1 VHAKCD
7 LLHNW
12 LEMAIAMTQQFYI
25 PRVIHITCL
34 LECIVKLVVPSET
47 KTGEKRVAL
56 VPEAVA
62 KLVKLGLKVS
72 VQTEAGA
79 AATYSDADY
88 IKAGAKIF
96 TKAAINRELASANVV
111 ATVRPLPTRQIA
123 ALKKNAITLS
133 FLSPANNS
141 TEIRALARA
150 GVTAL
155 SFDLVPRISRAQS
168 MDALTSQALC
178 GGYRATL
185 IAAEKSTK
193 FFPMLMTAAGTVQ
206 PAKVLV
212 LGAGVAGLQA
222 MATAKRLG
230 AVVSAYDVRSSS
242 ADEVKSM
249 GATFINLGLDAL
261 EGTGG
266 YAREMNKERAKA
278 QQDALKPYVSDADI
292 VITTAAV
299 PGKKA
304 PLLITKDMMSQMKP
318 GSVLVDLA
326 AETGGN
332 IQGTIAGK
340 DVNLKV
346 PGGLITLVGCQ
357 DLPSE
362 IATHSSKLYA
372 QNVVSLLSLFTK
384 DGDVKPDFADEIVAG
399 SAIVWNGEVRNA
411 LAREVLKMKP
421 LAKEGE

>member
-1 VHAKCD
+1 
-7 LLHNW
+7 
-12 LEMAIAMTQQFYI
+12 M
-25 PRVIHITCL
+25 
-34 LECIVKLVVPSET
+34 KLVVPSET
-47 KTGEKRVAL
+47 KSGEKRVAL

-72 VQTEAGA
+72 VQSDAGEG
-79 AATYSDADY
+79 ATYSDADY
-88 IKAGAKIF
+88 AKAGAKTF
-96 TKAAINRELASANVV
+96 AKTSLNKELASADVV
-111 ATVRPLPTRQIA
+111 ATVRPLATRQIA
-123 ALKKNAITLS
+123 ALKKGAITVS
-133 FLSPANNS
+133 FLSPASNAI
-141 TEIRALARA
+141 EIKALAKSGA
-150 GVTAL
+150 TAL

-212 LGAGVAGLQA
+212 LGAGVAGLQS

-261 EGTGG
+261 EGSGG

-278 QQDALKPYVSDADI
+278 QQDALKPYVSESDI

-299 PGKKA
+299 PGKQA

-340 DVNLKV
+340 DVKIKV
-346 PGGLITLVGCQ
+346 PGGLITIVGCQ
-357 DLPSE
+357 DLPSQ

-372 QNVVSLLSLFTK
+372 QNVVSLLALFTK
-384 DGDVKPDFADEIVAG
+384 NGSVKPDITDEIVAG
-399 SAIVWNGEVRNA
+399 SAIVWNGEVRNS
-411 LAREVLKMKP
+411 LARENLKLKP

>member
-1 VHAKCD
+1 
-7 LLHNW
+7 
-12 LEMAIAMTQQFYI
+12 M
-25 PRVIHITCL
+25 
-34 LECIVKLVVPSET
+34 KLVVPSET
-47 KTGEKRVAL
+47 KVGEKRVAL

-62 KLVKLGLKVS
+62 KLIKLGLDVS
-72 VQTEAGA
+72 VQTKAGS
-79 AATYSDADY
+79 AATYSDDEY
-88 IKAGAKIF
+88 ISVGAKVF
-96 TKAAINRELASANVV
+96 PKTELTKEIASADVI
-111 ATVRPLPTRQIA
+111 ASIRPLPIKNIA
-123 ALKKNAITLS
+123 SLKKGAITVS
-133 FLSPANNS
+133 FMSPINNAK
-141 TEIRALARA
+141 EIKAIADMKA
-150 GVTAL
+150 TAL
-155 SFDLVPRISRAQS
+155 SFDMVPRISRAQS

-185 IAAEKSTK
+185 IAAERSTK

-266 YAREMNKERAKA
+266 YAREMNEERAKA
-278 QQDALKPYVSDADI
+278 QQDALKPYVSESDI

-304 PLLITKDMMSQMKP
+304 PLLITKDMMSEMKP
-318 GSVLVDLA
+318 GAILVDLA

-332 IQGTIAGK
+332 IQGSVAGE

-346 PGGLITLVGCQ
+346 PGGLITIVGCK

-362 IATHSSKLYA
+362 LATHASKLYA
-372 QNVVSLLSLFTK
+372 QNIVSLLSLFTIEGK
-384 DGDVKPDFADEIVAG
+384 VNPDINDEVVAG
-399 SAIVWNGEVRNA
+399 SAVAFAGEIRNELTREA
-411 LAREVLKMKP
+411 LGLEP

>member
-1 VHAKCD
+1 
-7 LLHNW
+7 
-12 LEMAIAMTQQFYI
+12 M
-25 PRVIHITCL
+25 
-34 LECIVKLVVPSET
+34 ECKVKLVVPSET
-47 KTGEKRVAL
+47 KVGEKRVAV

-72 VQTEAGA
+72 VQSNAGLA
-79 AATYSDADY
+79 AMYSDADY
-88 IKAGAKIF
+88 VKAGAKIF
-96 TKAAINRELASANVV
+96 TKVGLGKEIKGADVI
-111 ATVRPLPTRQIA
+111 ATIRPLSGTQLGS
-123 ALKKNAITLS
+123 LKKGAIALS
-133 FLSPANNS
+133 FLSPVNNA
-141 TEIRALARA
+141 TEIRALSKSGAT
-150 GVTAL
+150 GL

-266 YAREMNKERAKA
+266 YAKEMNKDRAKA
-278 QQDALKPYVSDADI
+278 QQDALKPFVTDADI

-304 PLLITKDMMSQMKP
+304 PLLITKNMMSNMKS

-332 IQGTIAGK
+332 IEGSIAGK
-340 DVNLKV
+340 DVTVKV
-346 PGGLITLVGCQ
+346 PGGTITLVGCK
-357 DLPSE
+357 DIPSQ

-384 DGDVKPDFADEIVAG
+384 DGVVKPDISDEVVAG
-399 SAIVWNGEVRNA
+399 SAIVFNGEVRNE
-411 LAREVLKMKP
+411 LARQTLKLKP
-421 LAKEGE
+421 LQKEGK

>member
-1 VHAKCD
+1 
-7 LLHNW
+7 
-12 LEMAIAMTQQFYI
+12 M
-25 PRVIHITCL
+25 
-34 LECIVKLVVPSET
+34 KLVVPSET
-47 KTGEKRVAL
+47 KVGEKRVAL
-56 VPEAVA
+56 VPEAAA
-62 KLVKLGLKVS
+62 KLIKLGLDVS
-72 VQTEAGA
+72 VQTKAGS
-79 AATYSDADY
+79 AATYSDEEY
-88 IKAGAKIF
+88 IAAGAKVF
-96 TKAAINRELASANVV
+96 PKTELTKEIASADVI
-111 ATVRPLPTRQIA
+111 ASVRPLPTKNIA
-123 ALKKNAITLS
+123 SLKKGAITVS
-133 FLSPANNS
+133 FMSPVNNAK
-141 TEIRALARA
+141 EIKAIADVKA
-150 GVTAL
+150 TAL
-155 SFDLVPRISRAQS
+155 SFDMVPRISRAQS

-185 IAAEKSTK
+185 IAAERSTK

-261 EGTGG
+261 EGAGG
-266 YAREMNKERAKA
+266 YAREMNEERAKA
-278 QQDALKPYVSDADI
+278 QQDALKPYVSESDI

-304 PLLITKDMMSQMKP
+304 PLLITKDMMSEMKP
-318 GSVLVDLA
+318 GAILVDLA

-332 IQGTIAGK
+332 IQGSVAGE

-346 PGGLITLVGCQ
+346 PGGLITIVGCK

-362 IATHSSKLYA
+362 LATHASKLYA
-372 QNVVSLLSLFTK
+372 QNVVSLLSLFTVEGK
-384 DGDVKPDFADEIVAG
+384 VNPDINDEVVAG
-399 SAIVWNGEVRNA
+399 SAVAFAGEIRNELTREA
-411 LAREVLKMKP
+411 LGIEP

>member
-1 VHAKCD
+1 
-7 LLHNW
+7 
-12 LEMAIAMTQQFYI
+12 M
-25 PRVIHITCL
+25 
-34 LECIVKLVVPSET
+34 ECKVKLVVPSET
-47 KTGEKRVAL
+47 KVGEKRVAV

-62 KLVKLGLKVS
+62 KLTKLGLKVS
-72 VQTEAGA
+72 VQSNAGLA
-79 AATYSDADY
+79 AMYSDAEY
-88 IKAGAKIF
+88 QKAGAKIF
-96 TKAAINRELASANVV
+96 TKVGLSKEIKSADVI
-111 ATVRPLPTRQIA
+111 ATIRPLSGTQLGS
-123 ALKKNAITLS
+123 LKKGAITLS
-133 FLSPANNS
+133 FLSPVNNG
-141 TEIRALARA
+141 TEIRALSRSGAT
-150 GVTAL
+150 GL

-266 YAREMNKERAKA
+266 YAKEMNKDRAKA
-278 QQDALKPYVSDADI
+278 QQDALKPYVTDADI

-304 PLLITKDMMSQMKP
+304 PLLITKNMMSNMKS
-318 GSVLVDLA
+318 GSILVDLA

-332 IQGTIAGK
+332 IEGSIAGK
-340 DVNLKV
+340 DVSVKV
-346 PGGLITLVGCQ
+346 PGGTITLVGCK
-357 DLPSE
+357 DIPSQ

-384 DGDVKPDFADEIVAG
+384 DGAVKPDIADEVVAG
-399 SAIVWNGEVRNA
+399 SAIVFKGEVRNE
-411 LAREVLKMKP
+411 LARQTLKLKP
-421 LAKEGE
+421 LQKEGK

>member
-1 VHAKCD
+1 
-7 LLHNW
+7 
-12 LEMAIAMTQQFYI
+12 M
-25 PRVIHITCL
+25 
-34 LECIVKLVVPSET
+34 KLVVPSET
-47 KTGEKRVAL
+47 KVGEKRVAV

-72 VQTEAGA
+72 VQSNAGLA
-79 AATYSDADY
+79 AMYSDVEY
-88 IKAGAKIF
+88 QKAGAKIF
-96 TKAAINRELASANVV
+96 TKVGLSKEIKSADVI
-111 ATVRPLPTRQIA
+111 ATIRPLSGTQLGS
-123 ALKKNAITLS
+123 LKKGAITLS
-133 FLSPANNS
+133 FLSPINNGS
-141 TEIRALARA
+141 EIRALSKSGAT
-150 GVTAL
+150 GL

-266 YAREMNKERAKA
+266 YAKEMNKDRAKA
-278 QQDALKPYVSDADI
+278 QQDALKPYVTDADI

-304 PLLITKDMMSQMKP
+304 PLLITKNMMSNMKN

-332 IQGTIAGK
+332 IQGSVAGK
-340 DVNLKV
+340 DVLVKV
-346 PGGLITLVGCQ
+346 PGGTITLVGCK
-357 DLPSE
+357 DIPSQ

-384 DGDVKPDFADEIVAG
+384 DGVAKPDIADEVVAG
-399 SAIVWNGEVRNA
+399 SAIVFNGEVRNE
-411 LAREVLKMKP
+411 LARQTLKLRP
-421 LAKEGE
+421 LQKEGK

>member
-1 VHAKCD
+1 
-7 LLHNW
+7 
-12 LEMAIAMTQQFYI
+12 M
-25 PRVIHITCL
+25 
-34 LECIVKLVVPSET
+34 KLVVPSET
-47 KTGEKRVAL
+47 KVGEKRVAL
-56 VPEAVA
+56 VPEAAA
-62 KLVKLGLKVS
+62 KLIKLGLDVS
-72 VQTEAGA
+72 VQTKAGS
-79 AATYSDADY
+79 AATYSDEEY
-88 IKAGAKIF
+88 IAAGAKVF
-96 TKAAINRELASANVV
+96 PKTELTKEIASADVI
-111 ATVRPLPTRQIA
+111 ASVRPLPTKNIA
-123 ALKKNAITLS
+123 SLKKGAITVS
-133 FLSPANNS
+133 FMSPVNNAK
-141 TEIRALARA
+141 EIKAIADVKA
-150 GVTAL
+150 TAL
-155 SFDLVPRISRAQS
+155 SFDMVPRISRAQS

-185 IAAEKSTK
+185 IAAERSTK

-266 YAREMNKERAKA
+266 YAREMNEERAKA
-278 QQDALKPYVSDADI
+278 QQDALKPYVSESDI

-304 PLLITKDMMSQMKP
+304 PLLITKDMMSEMKP
-318 GSVLVDLA
+318 GAILVDLA

-332 IQGTIAGK
+332 IQGSVAGE

-346 PGGLITLVGCQ
+346 PGGLITIVGCK

-362 IATHSSKLYA
+362 LATHASKLYA
-372 QNVVSLLSLFTK
+372 QNVVSLLSLFTVEGK
-384 DGDVKPDFADEIVAG
+384 VNPDINDEVVAG
-399 SAIVWNGEVRNA
+399 SAVAFAGEIRNELTREA
-411 LAREVLKMKP
+411 LGIEP

>member
-1 VHAKCD
+1 
-7 LLHNW
+7 
-12 LEMAIAMTQQFYI
+12 M
-25 PRVIHITCL
+25 
-34 LECIVKLVVPSET
+34 KLVVPTET
-47 KTGEKRVAL
+47 KSGEKRVAL

-72 VQTEAGA
+72 VQSEAGA
-79 AATYSDADY
+79 GATYSDNEY
-88 IKAGAKIF
+88 VKAGAKIF
-96 TKAAINRELASANVV
+96 TKAALTRELASANLV
-111 ATVRPLPTRQIA
+111 ASVRPLPTRQIST
-123 ALKKNAITLS
+123 LKKNTITLS
-133 FLSPANNS
+133 FLSPVNNT
-141 TEIRALARA
+141 TEIKALAKV

-193 FFPMLMTAAGTVQ
+193 FFPMLMTAAGTVR

-261 EGTGG
+261 EGSGG
-266 YAREMNKERAKA
+266 YAKEMNKDRTKA
-278 QQDALKPYVSDADI
+278 QQDALKPYVSESDI

-340 DVNLKV
+340 DVSLKV
-346 PGGLITLVGCQ
+346 SGGLITIVGCQ
-357 DLPSE
+357 DLPSQ

-372 QNVVSLLSLFTK
+372 QNIVSLLTLFTK
-384 DGDVKPDFADEIVAG
+384 DGNAKPDLADEIIAG
-399 SAIVWNGEVRNA
+399 SAIVWNGEIRNA
-411 LAREVLKMKP
+411 LTRETLKLKP

>member
-1 VHAKCD
+1 
-7 LLHNW
+7 
-12 LEMAIAMTQQFYI
+12 M
-25 PRVIHITCL
+25 
-34 LECIVKLVVPSET
+34 KLVVPSET
-47 KTGEKRVAL
+47 KSGEKRVAL

-72 VQTEAGA
+72 VQSDAGEG
-79 AATYSDADY
+79 ATYSDADY
-88 IKAGAKIF
+88 AKAGAKTF
-96 TKAAINRELASANVV
+96 AKTSLNKELASADVV
-111 ATVRPLPTRQIA
+111 ATVRPLATRQIA
-123 ALKKNAITLS
+123 ALKKGAITVS
-133 FLSPANNS
+133 FLSPASNAI
-141 TEIRALARA
+141 EIKTLAKSGA
-150 GVTAL
+150 TAL

-212 LGAGVAGLQA
+212 LGAGVAGLQS

-261 EGTGG
+261 EGSGG

-278 QQDALKPYVSDADI
+278 QQDALKPYVSESDI

-299 PGKKA
+299 PGKQA

-340 DVNLKV
+340 DVKIKV
-346 PGGLITLVGCQ
+346 PGGLITIVGCQ
-357 DLPSE
+357 DLPSQ

-372 QNVVSLLSLFTK
+372 QNVVSLLALFTK
-384 DGDVKPDFADEIVAG
+384 NGSVKPDITDEIVAG

-411 LAREVLKMKP
+411 LARENLKLKP

>member
-1 VHAKCD
+1 
-7 LLHNW
+7 
-12 LEMAIAMTQQFYI
+12 M
-25 PRVIHITCL
+25 
-34 LECIVKLVVPSET
+34 KLVVPSET
-47 KTGEKRVAL
+47 KSGEKRVAL

-72 VQTEAGA
+72 VQSDAGA
-79 AATYSDADY
+79 GATYSDSDY
-88 IKAGAKIF
+88 VKAGAKIF
-96 TKAAINRELASANVV
+96 NKTALTRELGTANLV
-111 ATVRPLPTRQIA
+111 ATVRPLPARQIS
-123 ALKKNAITLS
+123 ALKKNTIALS
-133 FLSPANNS
+133 FLSPVNNT
-141 TEIRALARA
+141 TEIKAFAKT

-261 EGTGG
+261 EGSGG
-266 YAREMNKERAKA
+266 YAKEMNKDRAKA
-278 QQDALKPYVSDADI
+278 QQDALKPYVSESDI

-304 PLLITKDMMSQMKP
+304 PLLITKDMMSMMKP

-340 DVNLKV
+340 DVYLKV

-357 DLPSE
+357 DLPSQ

-372 QNVVSLLSLFTK
+372 QNVVSLLTLFTK
-384 DGDVKPDFADEIVAG
+384 DGNAKPDLADEIIAG
-399 SAIVWNGEVRNA
+399 SAIVWNGEIRNA
-411 LAREVLKMKP
+411 LTRETLKMKP

>member
-1 VHAKCD
+1 
-7 LLHNW
+7 
-12 LEMAIAMTQQFYI
+12 M
-25 PRVIHITCL
+25 
-34 LECIVKLVVPSET
+34 KLVVPSET
-47 KTGEKRVAL
+47 KVGEKRVAV

-72 VQTEAGA
+72 VQSNAGLA
-79 AATYSDADY
+79 AMYSDADY
-88 IKAGAKIF
+88 VKAGAKIF
-96 TKAAINRELASANVV
+96 TKVGLGKEIKGADVI
-111 ATVRPLPTRQIA
+111 ATIRPLSGTQLGS
-123 ALKKNAITLS
+123 LKKGAIALS
-133 FLSPANNS
+133 FLSPVNNA
-141 TEIRALARA
+141 TEIRALSKSGAT
-150 GVTAL
+150 GL

-266 YAREMNKERAKA
+266 YAKEMNKDRAKA
-278 QQDALKPYVSDADI
+278 QQDALKPFVTDADI

-304 PLLITKDMMSQMKP
+304 PLLITKNMMSNMKS

-332 IQGTIAGK
+332 IEGSIAGK
-340 DVNLKV
+340 DVTVKV
-346 PGGLITLVGCQ
+346 PGGTITLVGCK
-357 DLPSE
+357 DIPSQ

-384 DGDVKPDFADEIVAG
+384 DGVVKPDISDEVVAG
-399 SAIVWNGEVRNA
+399 SAIVFNGEVRNE
-411 LAREVLKMKP
+411 LARQTLKIKP
-421 LAKEGE
+421 LQKEGK

>member
-1 VHAKCD
+1 
-7 LLHNW
+7 
-12 LEMAIAMTQQFYI
+12 M
-25 PRVIHITCL
+25 
-34 LECIVKLVVPSET
+34 ECKVKLVVPSET
-47 KTGEKRVAL
+47 KVGEKRVAV

-72 VQTEAGA
+72 VQSNAGLA
-79 AATYSDADY
+79 AMYSDADY
-88 IKAGAKIF
+88 VKAGAKIF
-96 TKAAINRELASANVV
+96 TKVGLGKEIKGADVI
-111 ATVRPLPTRQIA
+111 ATIRPLSGTQLGS
-123 ALKKNAITLS
+123 LKKGAIALS
-133 FLSPANNS
+133 FLSPVNNA
-141 TEIRALARA
+141 TEIRALSKSGAT
-150 GVTAL
+150 GL

-212 LGAGVAGLQA
+212 LGAGVSGLQA

-266 YAREMNKERAKA
+266 YAKEMNKDRAKA
-278 QQDALKPYVSDADI
+278 QQDALKPFVTDADI

-304 PLLITKDMMSQMKP
+304 PLLITKNMMSNMKS

-332 IQGTIAGK
+332 IEGSIAGK
-340 DVNLKV
+340 DVTVKV
-346 PGGLITLVGCQ
+346 PGGTITLVGCK
-357 DLPSE
+357 DIPSQ

-384 DGDVKPDFADEIVAG
+384 DGVVKPDISDEVVAG
-399 SAIVWNGEVRNA
+399 SAIVFNGEVRNE
-411 LAREVLKMKP
+411 LARQTLKLKP
-421 LAKEGE
+421 LQKEGK

>member
-1 VHAKCD
+1 
-7 LLHNW
+7 
-12 LEMAIAMTQQFYI
+12 M
-25 PRVIHITCL
+25 
-34 LECIVKLVVPSET
+34 KLVVPSET
-47 KTGEKRVAL
+47 KVGEKRVAL
-56 VPEAVA
+56 VPEAAA
-62 KLVKLGLKVS
+62 KLIKLGLDVS
-72 VQTEAGA
+72 VQTKAGS
-79 AATYSDADY
+79 AATYSDEEY
-88 IKAGAKIF
+88 IAVGAKIF
-96 TKAAINRELASANVV
+96 PKTELTNEIASADVI
-111 ATVRPLPTRQIA
+111 ASVRPLPTKNIA
-123 ALKKNAITLS
+123 SLKKGAITVS
-133 FLSPANNS
+133 FMSPVNNAK
-141 TEIRALARA
+141 EIKAIADVKA
-150 GVTAL
+150 TAL
-155 SFDLVPRISRAQS
+155 SFDMVPRISRAQS

-185 IAAEKSTK
+185 IAAERSTK

-266 YAREMNKERAKA
+266 YAREMNEERAKA
-278 QQDALKPYVSDADI
+278 QQDALKPYVSESDI

-304 PLLITKDMMSQMKP
+304 PLLITKDMMSEMKP
-318 GSVLVDLA
+318 GAILVDLA

-332 IQGTIAGK
+332 IQGSVAGE

-346 PGGLITLVGCQ
+346 PGGLITIVGCK

-362 IATHSSKLYA
+362 LATHASKLYA
-372 QNVVSLLSLFTK
+372 QNVVSLLSLFTVEGK
-384 DGDVKPDFADEIVAG
+384 VNPDINDEVVAG
-399 SAIVWNGEVRNA
+399 SAVAFAGEIRNELTREA
-411 LAREVLKMKP
+411 LGIEP

>member
-1 VHAKCD
+1 
-7 LLHNW
+7 
-12 LEMAIAMTQQFYI
+12 M
-25 PRVIHITCL
+25 
-34 LECIVKLVVPSET
+34 KLVIPSET
-47 KTGEKRVAL
+47 RTGEKRVAL
-56 VPEAVA
+56 VPEAVT

-72 VQTEAGA
+72 IQADAGA
-79 AATYSDADY
+79 GATYSDSDY
-88 IKAGAKIF
+88 VKAGAKVF
-96 TKAAINRELASANVV
+96 TKAALSKEIASANVV
-111 ATVRPLPTRQIA
+111 ATVRPLSTRQIS
-123 ALKKNAITLS
+123 ALKSGSIALS
-133 FLSPANNS
+133 FLSPTYNA
-141 TEIRALARA
+141 TEIRALARVGA
-150 GVTAL
+150 TAL

-249 GATFINLGLDAL
+249 GATFINLGLAAL

-266 YAREMNKERAKA
+266 YAREMNKERTKA
-278 QQDALKPYVSDADI
+278 QQDALKPYVTDADI

-340 DVNLKV
+340 DVKLKV

-357 DLPSE
+357 DLPSQ

-384 DGDVKPDFADEIVAG
+384 DGQVKPDIADEIVSG

-411 LAREVLKMKP
+411 LARETLKLKP

>member
-1 VHAKCD
+1 
-7 LLHNW
+7 
-12 LEMAIAMTQQFYI
+12 M
-25 PRVIHITCL
+25 
-34 LECIVKLVVPSET
+34 KLVVPSET
-47 KTGEKRVAL
+47 KVGEKRVAL

-72 VQTEAGA
+72 IQSNAGLA
-79 AATYSDADY
+79 AMYSDADY
-88 IKAGAKIF
+88 TKAGAKIF
-96 TKAAINRELASANVV
+96 TKAGLGKELRNADVV
-111 ATVRPLPTRQIA
+111 STVRPLSGTQLGS
-123 ALKKNAITLS
+123 LKKGAITVS
-133 FLSPANNS
+133 FLSPVNNS
-141 TEIRALARA
+141 TEIRALAKSGA
-150 GVTAL
+150 TGL

-212 LGAGVAGLQA
+212 LGAGVAGLQV

-266 YAREMNKERAKA
+266 YAKEMNKDRAKA
-278 QQDALKPYVSDADI
+278 QQDALKPYVTDADI

-304 PLLITKDMMSQMKP
+304 PLLITKNMMANMKP

-332 IQGTIAGK
+332 IDGSIAGK
-340 DVNLKV
+340 DVALKV
-346 PGGLITLVGCQ
+346 PGGTITLVGCK
-357 DLPSE
+357 DLPSQ

-384 DGDVKPDFADEIVAG
+384 DGVVKADLADEVVAG
-399 SAIVWNGEVRNA
+399 SAIVFNGEVRND
-411 LAREVLKMKP
+411 LARATLKLKP
-421 LAKEGE
+421 LQKEGK